1 MITKTS
7 ISGNGKKRTI
17 SDIIAGMSYHDALD
31 YLAQKTSVIELV
43 DQFGG
48 RVAVSPDWNGR
59 VLTSTCDGLDG
70 DSFGCVNVQAIDA
83 DRYEDFG
90 GEDLWTISPFV
101 HSFGIEDIKEHKTVL
116 QRTLP
121 MNDANGALIEFH
133 LSRSISLLSRQ
144 KIGDLFG
151 DAVAGSLAQ
160 EDVSVVGFRSENTVR
175 SQEKAHVASRQ
186 RGMFNA
192 SPHTFVIVSTPP
204 DDLALEP
211 FPVETDY
218 LGGSPH
224 GRIRH
229 LPQALLI
236 RADGHRQCQTTIPF
250 SASPPI
256 FGAVGLRFGTLTL
269 WTFDAPGDSEE
280 DMIRIYNSGH
290 PHTDEL
296 EWTEYYEM
304 NCFSAA
310 QKLQPEDSLT
320 YRQYT
325 LHLNADNDTLG
336 HLVQQLFGVPL
347 EKFPRDIR

>member
-1 MITKTS
+1 
-7 ISGNGKKRTI
+7 
-17 SDIIAGMSYHDALD
+17 MSYHDALN
-31 YLAQKTSVIELV
+31 YLVQKTSVIELY

-48 RVAVSPDWNGR
+48 RIAVSPEWNGR
-59 VLTSTCDGLDG
+59 VLTSTGDGLDG

-90 GEDLWTISPFV
+90 GEDLWTISPLV
-101 HSFGIEDIKEHKTVL
+101 HSFGIENIKEHKVIL
-116 QRTLP
+116 QRTLQ
-121 MNDANGALIEFH
+121 MNDANGVHVEFL

-151 DAVAGSLAQ
+151 NAVADSLVQ
-160 EDVSVVGFRSENTVR
+160 EDVSVVGFRTENTVR

-192 SPHTFVIVSTPP
+192 SPHTFVIVSTPLV
-204 DDLALEP
+204 DFALDP
-211 FPVETDY
+211 FPVETDF

-236 RADGHRQCQTTIPF
+236 RADGHGQCQTTVPF

-256 FGAVGLRFGTLTL
+256 FGAVELRFGTLTL
-269 WTFDAPGDSEE
+269 WMFDLPGDSEE
-280 DMIRIYNSGH
+280 DVIRVYNSGH
-290 PHTDEL
+290 PHPSEL
-296 EWTEYYEM
+296 EWSAYYEM

-310 QKLQPEDSLT
+310 QRLQPEDSLT

-325 LHLNADNDTLG
+325 LHLNADNVTLG
-336 HLVQQLFGVPL
+336 HLVRQLFDVPL